1 MKNIAFLGIGAMG
14 ERIASNLIDA
24 GYQLHIWN
32 RTAEKCQTLVNKG
45 AVVYQSP
52 QEAVQNARIAIAM
65 LTDDEVSRQVWLN
78 PNTGAIYGL
87 KPHTIVME
95 FSTLTPSWCCELE
108 IEVNRR
114 HCEFL
119 DAPVVG
125 SRPQAEAKQLIYLVG
140 GEIDTLK
147 RVTKILQANS
157 KAIHHTGDV
166 GTAMKIKLAI
176 NVLFAVQVSALSE
189 MLGILTKTGISLD
202 SALDLL
208 ELMPITSPA
217 LKGIGT
223 LLKNRNYAPLFP
235 IDLVT
240 KDLSYAEQLR
250 KSVGASA
257 IALSTVQ
264 EIYQQAQKAGYGED
278 NITGVARLFL

>member
-32 RTAEKCQTLVNKG
+32 RTAKKCQSLIEKG
-45 AVVYQSP
+45 AVAYKSP
-52 QEAVQNARIAIAM
+52 RKALQNAQIAIAM
-65 LTDDEVSRQVWLN
+65 LTDDEVSRQVWLHLD
-78 PNTGAIYGL
+78 TGAINGL

-95 FSTLTPSWCCELE
+95 FSTLTPSWCCELKT
-108 IEVNRR
+108 EVNRR

-140 GEIDTLK
+140 GKIDILK
-147 RVTKILQANS
+147 QVRDILQINS
-157 KAIHHTGDV
+157 RAIHHTGDV
-166 GTAMKIKLAI
+166 GTAMKIKLAV
-176 NVLFAVQVSALSE
+176 NALFSIQVAALSE
-189 MLGILTKTGISLD
+189 TLGFLTKTGIPLD

-208 ELMPITSPA
+208 ELMSITSPA
-217 LKGIGT
+217 LKGIGI
-223 LLKNRNYAPLFP
+223 LLKNQNYAPLFP

-240 KDLSYAEQLR
+240 KDLSYAEQLA
-250 KSVGASA
+250 KSVGATA
-257 IALSTVQ
+257 ISLSTAK
-264 EIYQQAQKAGYGED
+264 EIYQQAREAGYGED
-278 NITGVARLFL
+278 NIAGVARLFF